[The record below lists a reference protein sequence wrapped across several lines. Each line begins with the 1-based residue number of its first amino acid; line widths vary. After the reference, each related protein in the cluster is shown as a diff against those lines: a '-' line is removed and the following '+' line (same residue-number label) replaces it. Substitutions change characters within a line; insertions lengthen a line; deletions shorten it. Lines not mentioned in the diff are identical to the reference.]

1 MVSAFVLMDL
11 EENNNK
17 SVADQLIAEYL
28 RKLIAG
34 IDTTTT
40 EQNVNVKK
48 KNGQLISSA
57 VAR

>member
-34 IDTTTT
+34 IDTSAS
-40 EQNVNVKK
+40 EQPIAVKK
-48 KNGQLISSA
+48 KTAN
-57 VAR
+57 